1 MKTKNKRNKINK
13 TRKGGH
19 KVDYNYQG
27 NIDAGTNRP
36 LTGRHVNNNNCLAC
50 AMHSLG
56 YMTERTARYLQ
67 RMMPHGVV
75 KQMVLD
81 MVNNTYGP
89 GHVFKISDTTESVN
103 AYLKPGEATLG
114 YYGSYSA
121 NQFDELGHYFV
132 VFRSEKNGNL
142 YIIDSQQH
150 LVMPIFEYLHKHASS
165 NLELLT
171 EPDVKV
177 RPKYKFI
184 IPEVIRDA
192 IEKHRVRF
200 RQQLLANQP
209 PMPFAIA
216 AEEMQADPD
225 RKFVIPSGVRN
236 QYTGNEL
243 D

>member
-1 MKTKNKRNKINK
+1 MKTKNK

-19 KVDYNYQG
+19 KVHYDYKG
-27 NIDAGTNRP
+27 NIDAGTNKP
-36 LTGRHVNNNNCLAC
+36 LSGHDYNCLAC
-50 AMHSLG
+50 AMYSLG
-56 YMTERTARYLQ
+56 YMTKSTAQFLQ
-67 RMMPHGVV
+67 RMMPRGVV
-75 KQMVLD
+75 NQMVLD

-89 GHVFKISDTTESVN
+89 GHTFKISDTTESVN

-114 YYGSYSA
+114 YFGSFSA

-150 LVMPIFEYLHKHASS
+150 LVMPIFKYLEKYASS

-171 EPDVKV
+171 DPDIKV
-177 RPKYKFI
+177 RPNYKFI

-192 IEKHRVRF
+192 IEKNSVRF

-209 PMPFAIA
+209 PMPFAI
-216 AEEMQADPD
+216 DTD
-225 RKFVIPSGVRN
+225 
-236 QYTGNEL
+236 
-243 D
+243 